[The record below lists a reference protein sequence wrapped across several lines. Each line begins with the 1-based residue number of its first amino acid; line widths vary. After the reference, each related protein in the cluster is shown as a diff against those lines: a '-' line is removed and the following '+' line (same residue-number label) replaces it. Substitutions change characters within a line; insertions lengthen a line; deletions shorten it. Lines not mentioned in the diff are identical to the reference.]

1 MDRVGVDRKYRGGSA
16 VLRWTGWILPA
27 LTGFVVQR
35 LMAGSPRVAERV
47 LSRGLFRVVST
58 PIARLTSW
66 IPFSVTELLTVAALP
81 VAVVLCIRL
90 IRHLR
95 RADPGRRG
103 AVAGRALRRLLWT
116 LSILFLF
123 FMVLHGWNY
132 TRLPLSE
139 SMQWEVRERSADDLA
154 RAAVWLADR
163 ASEARTQVRE
173 NADGVMV
180 LTGDIRA
187 TLAESGTVF
196 DDAAKQMPLLAGPP
210 VRPKGVLLS
219 RYWSYTGITGM
230 YFPFLVEANVNVDAP
245 HSSLPNTMLH
255 EIAHTRGFAR
265 EDEAGFLAYLAGT
278 GSTSPDFRYSA
289 FLHAYLSLS
298 NQLYAY
304 DEESWAASWD
314 HISEAIHRDLAYQSD
329 YWKQFEGPVREVSE
343 QVNNTYLQA
352 NLQTDGVRSYGRN
365 ADLILAHLYQTVPEL
380 KDPAQGGAG

>member
-1 MDRVGVDRKYRGGSA
+1 MDRIGVDRKNKRGST
-16 VLRWTGWILPA
+16 VLRWTLWILPA
-27 LTGFVVQR
+27 MVGIVVQR
-35 LMAGSPRVAERV
+35 LMADAPLVAERV
-47 LSRGLFRVVST
+47 LSRGLFRVVSG
-58 PIARLTSW
+58 PIVRLSSW
-66 IPFSVTELLTVAALP
+66 IPFSVTELLAVAAIP
-81 VAVVLCIRL
+81 VAVVLLVRWIRS
-90 IRHLR
+90 LR
-95 RADPGRRG
+95 RTDSGRRSE
-103 AVAGRALRRLLWT
+103 AVGRALRRLLWT
-116 LSILFLF
+116 LSILLLA

-132 TRLPLSE
+132 TRMPLSE
-139 SMQWEVRERSADDLA
+139 STQWKVRDRSSDELA

-163 ASEARTQVRE
+163 TSEARTEVLE
-173 NADGVMV
+173 NPDGVMV
-180 LTGDIRA
+180 LRA
-187 TLAESGTVF
+187 DMRETLAEAGTVF
-196 DDAAKQMPLLAGPP
+196 DETAKRLPLLEGPP

-265 EDEAGFLAYLAGT
+265 EDEAGFLAYLTGT

-289 FLHAYLSLS
+289 FLHAFLSLS

-304 DEESWAASWD
+304 DENAWESAWE
-314 HISEAIHRDLAYQSD
+314 HISDAVQRDLAYQAA

-343 QVNNTYLQA
+343 QVNNTYLEA

-380 KDPAQGGAG
+380 SEAAQAEAG

>member
-1 MDRVGVDRKYRGGSA
+1 MDQIGADRKNRGGSI
-16 VLRWTGWILPA
+16 VLHWTVWILPA
-27 LTGFVVQR
+27 LIGFAVQR
-35 LMAGSPRVAERV
+35 LMADVPRTAERL
-47 LSRGLFRVVST
+47 LSRGLFRLVSA
-58 PIARLTSW
+58 PIARLISW
-66 IPFSVTELLTVAALP
+66 IPFSVTELLAVVAMPL
-81 VAVVLCIRL
+81 AVVLCVRL
-90 IRHLR
+90 IRKIR
-95 RADPGRRG
+95 RAGAGLRG
-103 AVAGRALRRLLWT
+103 AVAGLALRRLLWT
-116 LSILFLF
+116 LSLLFLG

-132 TRLPLSE
+132 ARLPLSE
-139 SMQWEVRERSADDLA
+139 SMQWEVRERSSDDLA

-163 ASEARTQVRE
+163 TSEARTQVRE

-180 LTGDIRA
+180 LGADIPA

-196 DDAAKQMPLLAGPP
+196 DEAAKQTPILEGPP

-289 FLHAYLSLS
+289 YLHAFLSLS
-298 NQLYAY
+298 SQLYAY
-304 DEESWAASWD
+304 DEEAWKASWE
-314 HISEAIHRDLAYQSD
+314 HISDAIQRDLAYQAA

-380 KDPAQGGAG
+380 SVATQPEAG

>member
-1 MDRVGVDRKYRGGSA
+1 MVG
-16 VLRWTGWILPA
+16 I
-27 LTGFVVQR
+27 VVQR
-35 LMAGSPRVAERV
+35 LMAGAPLVAERV
-47 LSRGLFRVVST
+47 LSRGLFRVVSV
-58 PIARLTSW
+58 PIVRLTSW
-66 IPFSVTELLTVAALP
+66 IPFSVTELLAVAAIP
-81 VAVVLCIRL
+81 VAVVLLVRWIRS
-90 IRHLR
+90 IRR
-95 RADPGRRG
+95 TDSGRRSE
-103 AVAGRALRRLLWT
+103 AVGRALRRLLWT
-116 LSILFLF
+116 LSILLLA

-132 TRLPLSE
+132 TRMPLSE
-139 SMQWEVRERSADDLA
+139 STQWKVRERSSDELA

-163 ASEARTQVRE
+163 TSEARAEVLE
-173 NADGVMV
+173 NTDGVMI
-180 LTGDIRA
+180 LRA
-187 TLAESGTVF
+187 DMRETLAEAGTVF
-196 DDAAKQMPLLAGPP
+196 DETAERLPLLEGPP

-265 EDEAGFLAYLAGT
+265 EDEAGFLAYLTGT

-289 FLHAYLSLS
+289 FLHAFLSLS

-304 DEESWAASWD
+304 DENAWESAWE
-314 HISEAIHRDLAYQSD
+314 HISDAVQRDLAYQAA

-343 QVNNTYLQA
+343 QVNNTYLEA

-380 KDPAQGGAG
+380 SEAAQAEAG